1 MVKDEATGLLGLR
14 DLLIAAGDQEET
26 SYFLAQKCVFKE
38 KLAPRGS
45 MELIRQDAKRPTGR
59 TGGP

>member
-26 SYFLAQKCVFKE
+26 SYFLAQKCQSKFRVLSGSHGR
-38 KLAPRGS
+38 KL
-45 MELIRQDAKRPTGR
+45 
-59 TGGP
+59 